1 MQAPESL
8 DQLRALGRM
17 VWLGHARRW
26 VAEPEEVMGALSHD
40 GFQEVQYETARLA
53 RRPPAG
59 GVWQG
64 LNPRTGAV
72 ASGIWVARA
81 QSERP
86 LMFIDIDGTAITG

>member
-40 GFQEVQYETARLA
+40 GFQEVKYETARLA

-72 ASGIWVARA
+72 ASAIWVARA

>member
-1 MQAPESL
+1 
-8 DQLRALGRM
+8 M
-17 VWLGHARRW
+17 VWLGPARGW

-40 GFQEVQYETARLA
+40 GFQEVKYETARLA

-72 ASGIWVARA
+72 ASAIWVARA

-86 LMFIDIDGTAITG
+86 LMSSTSTGPPSRDDRAEIRHG